1 MKDKQMNLF
10 DEIVS
15 EEDIKNRSWNLLSKQ
30 EKEEIKKKCEERD
43 AETRK
48 LVDQKREDLKSG
60 KQATVDILFEM

>member
-30 EKEEIKKKCEERD
+30 EKEEIKKTCEERSIEAKKLAD
-43 AETRK
+43 QRK
-48 LVDQKREDLKSG
+48 EDLRIG
-60 KQATVDILFEM
+60 RQATVDLLFDM